1 MIVVVWEGRKS
12 DKIVLVRKLY
22 TSWWLP
28 SCYLLS
34 GSFLPWD
41 EIVST
46 WGKLSLFWVKI
57 ILQWTHF
64 LQVTV
69 ANPVLFIFWL
79 ASTCFP
85 KCQGSLWKWPAHCAV
100 KYMKIYR
107 RWKWLSDGSKKRDI
121 VPLQVR
127 KKWPLEM
134 ESCFHETCFKW
145 VFMVSSRLPL
155 HILLICGFVIRTF
168 ALLRGCLL
176 PASIDSSWRWEAASI
191 LRPS

>member
-1 MIVVVWEGRKS
+1 MIIAIQIEMIVMVWDERKS
-12 DKIVLVRKLY
+12 DKIVLERKLY
-22 TSWWLP
+22 TSWWLS

-127 KKWPLEM
+127 KNGPCKWKVVSMKRVSNGCSWFPLAHPCI
-134 ESCFHETCFKW
+134 SCW
-145 VFMVSSRLPL
+145 
-155 HILLICGFVIRTF
+155 FV
-168 ALLRGCLL
+168 ALWLEHLRCSAV
-176 PASIDSSWRWEAASI
+176 ASCHRQ
-191 LRPS
+191 